1 MFTRKTI
8 IQYLFIFISLI
19 SSFFVVLLLCKA
31 PSEGQG
37 GGGGG
42 QNIDLSYNNLN
53 MNDWVNVAF
62 KESKSLSDQK
72 KSSLENF

>member
-1 MFTRKTI
+1 M
-8 IQYLFIFISLI
+8 
-19 SSFFVVLLLCKA
+19 V
-31 PSEGQG
+31 
-37 GGGGG
+37 GGG

-72 KSSLENF
+72 KVL